1 MTTSASFPTMSPA
14 LSAASA
20 SSYDFLSD
28 TVSSSNASNP
38 SVYYSDS
45 DDEIVYSVSDI
56 GALTD
61 SDAPYAGSIN
71 NDFIIISTPPSPEP
85 LPTSGLSTP
94 VEDVS
99 SDDQHPS
106 PEKTLDFTAK
116 ALSVQLRPAAKRKTK
131 KKSKKSKPAA
141 STAPQSRGSQKG
153 NGAKKSA
160 PPPTSNSEKSVVK
173 RAKPARNTTPVQV
186 PSAAPTNERLTGLGF
201 RPIVDDLSDRLSV
214 ISDDAESVAPT
225 KYEEAAHFIS
235 LFLSNPEARANTI
248 CRLTLLQS
256 LIVELGLGSVSSL
269 PASLTSARAFLKQHA
284 FLNIRE
290 YIATRNQGPEAV
302 QRLVHP
308 SRSALIRDMKRK
320 RNPASLKWV
329 KEHGL
334 QVLLVG
340 WMH

>member
-1 MTTSASFPTMSPA
+1 MPLQSPT

-28 TVSSSNASNP
+28 TTLSSTALRS
-38 SVYYSDS
+38 SVYFSDS
-45 DDEIVYSVSDI
+45 EEEIVYSVSNNAD
-56 GALTD
+56 L
-61 SDAPYAGSIN
+61 SDDDASQPASVDH
-71 NDFIIISTPPSPEP
+71 DFVIISTPPSPEP

-94 VEDVS
+94 VEDIS
-99 SDDQHPS
+99 SDDQRPS
-106 PEKTLDFTAK
+106 TSLTLGVAAN
-116 ALSVQLRPAAKRKTK
+116 ALAAQRTTTKKKPKK
-131 KKSKKSKPAA
+131 KKSKKAKPAA
-141 STAPQSRGSQKG
+141 STSLQAPTVKG
-153 NGAKKSA
+153 NGTKKTA
-160 PPPTSNSEKSVVK
+160 PHSQSDSEKSVMK
-173 RAKPARNTTPVQV
+173 RAKPARKTTPV
-186 PSAAPTNERLTGLGF
+186 PSASTTNEMVTGLGS

-214 ISDDAESVAPT
+214 ISDDNESVAPT

-235 LFLSNPEARANTI
+235 LFLSNPEARTNTI

-269 PASLTSARAFLKQHA
+269 PASLTAARAFLKQHA

-302 QRLVHP
+302 QRLIHP
-308 SRSALIRDMKRK
+308 SKSALIRDIKRK

-340 WMH
+340 WMY